1 MRFDRR
7 AVIASLGAVAIG
19 GTSLAG
25 AIATPSYEDPDD
37 MYAALGR
44 QPQQVLRIGGGTI
57 RVVFADGAPGLVRDP
72 VLAWIQTAAVA
83 VTAYF
88 GRFPVEDFGLL
99 IIADSSDKVG
109 HATTFG
115 YAGSATRIHVGTG
128 ATSTAFRNDWVLV
141 HEMVH
146 TALPDLPRRALW
158 LQEGNATY
166 VEPIARVMAGQ
177 IPAADVWRQLVTG
190 LPKGSPQPA
199 DGGMDGTRAWG
210 RLYWGGAAFWLLA
223 EIAIYRDTMGKRSLR
238 DALRRINRASG
249 GNTMDWSPEQLM
261 TAGDQAI
268 GANSLIDLYTR
279 FADTRVVPDLPDLFR
294 QLGIIQLG
302 DGAISFDSHAQLAEL
317 RRTVTLPPR

>member
-7 AVIASLGAVAIG
+7 AVIASLGAVAVG
-19 GTSLAG
+19 GASLG
-25 AIATPSYEDPDD
+25 EAITAPSYEDPDD

-44 QPQQVLRIGGGTI
+44 QPQQVLKIGGGTI
-57 RVVFADGAPGLVRDP
+57 RVVFADGAPGLARKP
-72 VLAWIQTAAVA
+72 VLTWVRTAALA

-99 IIADSSDKVG
+99 VIADSSDKVG
-109 HATTFG
+109 HATTLG
-115 YAGSATRIHVGTG
+115 YAGSATRIHAGTG
-128 ATSTAFRNDWVLV
+128 AASAAFRDDWVLV

-166 VEPIARVMAGQ
+166 VEPIARAMAGQ
-177 IPAADVWRQLVTG
+177 LPAAEVWRQLVTG
-190 LPKGSPQPA
+190 LPKGSPQPG

-238 DALRRINRASG
+238 DALRRINRMSG
-249 GNTMDWSPEQLM
+249 GNTTDWSPEQLM
-261 TAGDQAI
+261 MVGDQAV
-268 GANSLIDLYTR
+268 GTNSLIDLYTR
-279 FADTRVVPDLPDLFR
+279 FAASRVDPDLADLFR
-294 QLGIIQLG
+294 QLGVSRLG
-302 DGAISFDSHAQLAEL
+302 DGAISFDDHAQLAQL
-317 RRTVTLPPR
+317 RRGITSASR